1 MKERIVFKS
10 VFSKEFR
17 DLVDTKRALGFDY
30 DSGEQSFRRL
40 DRFFI
45 EEGLQ
50 EKKLTK
56 TMCDKWCRKRS
67 YESQT
72 NHGGRISSLRVFA
85 RHLVEMGIEAYVPPI
100 GITRHGQKYDAH
112 IYTDDELVRFFS
124 AVDKSKSVPRE
135 CPYRAQTMPIFFRI
149 LYTSG
154 MRVSELR
161 LLRIRDFNLEKGCIT
176 VREGKNHKER
186 IIPVH
191 PTLVNKCRK
200 LKEDIHGQSDEDEYF
215 FMQLPGR
222 PMPLVNVYKNFR
234 RYLEKAGIPH
244 TGKGPRIHD
253 FRHTFCVNLLRR
265 WIEEGKDLMSYMPYM
280 KTILGHE
287 SFDETAYYLK
297 LTSDLFP
304 HLKDMLKKSFPDI
317 IEEVVANECEF
328 Y

>member
-1 MKERIVFKS
+1 MKERIVFES

-17 DLVDTKRALGFDY
+17 DLVDTKRALGYDY

-112 IYTDDELVRFFS
+112 IYTDDELARFFS

-161 LLRIRDFNLEKGCIT
+161 LLRIRDFNLESGCIT
-176 VREGKNHKER
+176 VREGKNQKER

-191 PTLVNKCRK
+191 PTLLLTSIVLSIISIVKTVRNKHT
-200 LKEDIHGQSDEDEYF
+200 I
-215 FMQLPGR
+215 
-222 PMPLVNVYKNFR
+222 PLVRSIRNQRSIKKGMAE
-234 RYLEKAGIPH
+234 YLRSLDEKISFG
-244 TGKGPRIHD
+244 
-253 FRHTFCVNLLRR
+253 
-265 WIEEGKDLMSYMPYM
+265 E
-280 KTILGHE
+280 KTIDGFFALLGE
-287 SFDETAYYLK
+287 PANQRFLD
-297 LTSDLFP
+297 
-304 HLKDMLKKSFPDI
+304 HLVDHCWQLIKKSVVRFVLI
-317 IEEVVANECEF
+317 ITCIVSLFFIVRQVLLMHFDGLSFWEVIFSPVF
-328 Y
+328 MLVKSIK